1 LSPPGDFGP
10 PPLPIPLTTSGG
22 VWNTTFPQKTT
33 FPQFFKTTHFF
44 LFDTSSCEADSG
56 KTEMKFKKPKEVF
69 VHHGL
74 KNKKSPI
81 FFAKVPPVGR
91 IEAVFQP
98 HFSDFWFFL
107 LQSRFCGSCFGEV
120 ETKFEKLKE
129 VFSPDKIIY
138 NKILQFFHRC
148 HRLGEIND

>member
-1 LSPPGDFGP
+1 LRSGFWENEDEILKTERGFCSSRAEEQK
-10 PPLPIPLTTSGG
+10 PLP
-22 VWNTTFPQKTT
+22 
-33 FPQFFKTTHFF
+33 FF
-44 LFDTSSCEADSG
+44 S
-56 KTEMKFKKPKEVF
+56 
-69 VHHGL
+69 
-74 KNKKSPI
+74 
-81 FFAKVPPVGR
+81 KVPPFGR

-138 NKILQFFHRC
+138 NNLLRFFHRC
-148 HRLGEIND
+148 H